1 MAHLKRPTLRKLLT
15 ILTALVLLT
24 SCGHNVDRKTVNNLD
39 KYKSAKDVLLRNLEN
54 IKEAVDY
61 QYFDSVRQ
69 VHFSTITQANRYF
82 FENTICK
89 DNDSL
94 KELLTLWDDG
104 LIVNEKVF
112 GTLFINRDSIVIF
125 TTDYNDGFFSGIGH
139 YVVYDPTDK
148 NEILGKN
155 GNEIVE
161 KKELEKH
168 WTYVIEKKYYF
179 DD

>member
-1 MAHLKRPTLRKLLT
+1 MT
-15 ILTALVLLT
+15 ILTAITLLT
-24 SCGHNVDRKTVNNLD
+24 SCGQKVDQNTVDNLD
-39 KYKSAKDVLLRNLEN
+39 KYKIAKDVLIDNFEN

-61 QYFDSVRQ
+61 QYYDSVRQ

-82 FENTICK
+82 FENKISK

-94 KELLTLWDDG
+94 KQLLTLWDDG

-112 GTLFINRDSIVIF
+112 GTLLINRDSVVIF
-125 TTDYNDGFFSGIGH
+125 TTDYKDGFFSGIGH
-139 YVVYDPTDK
+139 YLVYDPTNK

-155 GNEIVE
+155 GNEILE
-161 KKELEKH
+161 KKELETH
-168 WTYVIEKKYYF
+168 WTYIIEKKHYW

>member
-1 MAHLKRPTLRKLLT
+1 MTLRQLLT
-15 ILTALVLLT
+15 ILITLTLLT
-24 SCGHNVDRKTVNNLD
+24 SCGQKVDQNTVDNLD
-39 KYKSAKDVLLRNLEN
+39 KYKIAKDVLLDNFEN

-61 QYFDSVRQ
+61 QHYDSVSQ

-82 FENTICK
+82 FENTISK

-94 KELLTLWDDG
+94 RQLLSLWDDE

-112 GTLFINRDSIVIF
+112 GTLFLNGDSVVIF
-125 TTDYNDGFFSGIGH
+125 TTDYEDGFFSGIGH

-148 NEILGKN
+148 NEILGKS
-155 GNEIVE
+155 GNEILE

-168 WTYVIEKKYYF
+168 WTYIIEKKYYW